1 MKKKRKEGGCPPSAV
16 SCDLHTHSFYSD
28 GALPPKEMVRTAV
41 EKNVRY
47 WALTDHDTVD
57 GLPEAAAAA
66 ADAGIVFIPGTEITI
81 EDYEGRPFHLLGLG
95 VDGGRAQLS
104 ALCRR
109 QSARRRERFL
119 EICRRIAAHGIDI
132 DGELILSS
140 ERGAPG
146 RLRIARELIRLKE
159 VCSLQE
165 AFARYLGAHTGN
177 VVPFEKTPLE
187 EAVAAIRDAGGL
199 TFVAHPLS
207 LNLNWDRTEAF
218 LSDVKARGVDG
229 VEVVHSSCSAVRMR
243 YLLAAA
249 QRLGMLI
256 SGGSDFHGS
265 DKPNAVFGRTSDGKP
280 IPLFCLPT
288 VLKEKYCQS
297 FANGL

>member
-1 MKKKRKEGGCPPSAV
+1 MKKKKKSAPLLRHAV

-28 GALPPKEMVRTAV
+28 GALPPKEMVRAAV

-66 ADAGIVFIPGTEITI
+66 ADAEIVFIPGTEITI

-187 EAVAAIRDAGGL
+187 EAVTAIRDAGGL

>member
-1 MKKKRKEGGCPPSAV
+1 MKKKKKSAPLLRHAV

-66 ADAGIVFIPGTEITI
+66 ADAEIVFIPGTEITI

-177 VVPFEKTPLE
+177 VVPFEPSAT
-187 EAVAAIRDAGGL
+187 RAG
-199 TFVAHPLS
+199 
-207 LNLNWDRTEAF
+207 
-218 LSDVKARGVDG
+218 
-229 VEVVHSSCSAVRMR
+229 
-243 YLLAAA
+243 
-249 QRLGMLI
+249 
-256 SGGSDFHGS
+256 
-265 DKPNAVFGRTSDGKP
+265 
-280 IPLFCLPT
+280 
-288 VLKEKYCQS
+288 
-297 FANGL
+297 

>member
-1 MKKKRKEGGCPPSAV
+1 MKKKKKSAPLLRHAV

-28 GALPPKEMVRTAV
+28 GALSPEETAQAAAG
-41 EKNVRY
+41 KNVRY

-104 ALCRR
+104 ALCLR

-119 EICRRIAAHGIDI
+119 EICRRIAARGIPV
-132 DGELILSS
+132 DGESILTA
-140 ERGAPG
+140 EKGAPG

-187 EAVAAIRDAGGL
+187 EAVAAIRDA
-199 TFVAHPLS
+199 
-207 LNLNWDRTEAF
+207 EAF

-229 VEVVHSSCSAVRMR
+229 VEVVHPGCSAVRRR

-249 QRLGMLI
+249 QRIGMLV
-256 SGGSDFHGS
+256 SGGSDFHGP
-265 DKPNAVFGRTSDGKP
+265 DKPNAVPGRTSDGKP
-280 IPLFCLPT
+280 IPLFCLPS

-297 FANGL
+297 SANGL

>member
-1 MKKKRKEGGCPPSAV
+1 MKKKKKSAPLLRHAV

-95 VDGGRAQLS
+95 VDG
-104 ALCRR
+104 

>member
-1 MKKKRKEGGCPPSAV
+1 MKKKKKSAPLLRHAV

-28 GALPPKEMVRTAV
+28 GALSPEETAQAAAG
-41 EKNVRY
+41 KNVRY

-95 VDGGRAQLS
+95 VDGRRARLS

-119 EICRRIAAHGIDI
+119 EICRRIAAHGIPV
-132 DGELILSS
+132 DGESILTA
-140 ERGAPG
+140 EKGAPG

-177 VVPFEKTPLE
+177 VVPFEFSPMSKPAASTGLKLSIRVVPPSAGVIYWPPRNGSECLSAE
-187 EAVAAIRDAGGL
+187 AAISMVP
-199 TFVAHPLS
+199 TS
-207 LNLNWDRTEAF
+207 RTPFPAAPPTENRF
-218 LSDVKARGVDG
+218 P
-229 VEVVHSSCSAVRMR
+229 SSAC
-243 YLLAAA
+243 
-249 QRLGMLI
+249 RL
-256 SGGSDFHGS
+256 F
-265 DKPNAVFGRTSDGKP
+265 
-280 IPLFCLPT
+280 
-288 VLKEKYCQS
+288 
-297 FANGL
+297 

>member
-1 MKKKRKEGGCPPSAV
+1 MKKKKKSAPLLRHAV

-28 GALPPKEMVRTAV
+28 GALPPKEMVRAAV

-66 ADAGIVFIPGTEITI
+66 ADAEIVFIPGTEIT
-81 EDYEGRPFHLLGLG
+81 FHLLGLG

-229 VEVVHSSCSAVRMR
+229 VEVVHSGCSAVRMR

>member
-1 MKKKRKEGGCPPSAV
+1 MKKKKKSAPLLRHAV

-28 GALPPKEMVRTAV
+28 GALPPKEMVRIAV

-66 ADAGIVFIPGTEITI
+66 ADAEIVFIPGTEITI

-95 VDGGRAQLS
+95 VDGRRARLS

-119 EICRRIAAHGIDI
+119 EICRRIAAHGIPV
-132 DGELILSS
+132 DGESILTA
-140 ERGAPG
+140 EKGAPG
-146 RLRIARELIRLKE
+146 RLRIARELIRLNE
-159 VCSLQE
+159 VRSPEE

>member
-1 MKKKRKEGGCPPSAV
+1 MKKKKKSAPLLRHAV

-66 ADAGIVFIPGTEITI
+66 ADAEIVFIPGTEITI

-177 VVPFEKTPLE
+177 VVPFE
-187 EAVAAIRDAGGL
+187 
-199 TFVAHPLS
+199 
-207 LNLNWDRTEAF
+207 DRTEAF